1 MFNQKIT
8 TMKKYAKLL
17 LMLAVVGMAMSCDKD
32 WNDINPR
39 KVQLTNVNLECI
51 EEIEGAH
58 DPMSGRE
65 YTHHRYKCTGSLDGF
80 AGSCYIVI
88 SEPIMGEC
96 ARSREIIVNKN
107 KTDFAFTFTNK
118 GAHTDLEHF
127 NYTIQV
133 VDKFD
138 YVICQTTIIASKHP
152 DNE

>member
-1 MFNQKIT
+1 
-8 TMKKYAKLL
+8 MKKYAKLL
-17 LMLAVVGMAMSCDKD
+17 LMLVVVGMAMSCDKD

-39 KVQLTNVNLECI
+39 MVQLTNVNLECI

-58 DPMSGRE
+58 DPTSGLE
-65 YTHHRYKCTGSLDGF
+65 YTSHRYKCTGSLDGF

-88 SEPIMGEC
+88 SEPIKGEC